1 MADVDP
7 EPPEFYSA
15 SMSGETPFD
24 VDALAKLERRV
35 EDLVAMCRRLQ
46 EDNATWRAR
55 HQALSAEYVRLNE
68 RTRAARSRVEEM
80 IGRVAAIARESQ

>member
-1 MADVDP
+1 
-7 EPPEFYSA
+7 
-15 SMSGETPFD
+15 MSGESPTD
-24 VDALAKLERRV
+24 ADALSRLERRV
-35 EDLVAMCRRLQ
+35 EDLVAVCRRLQ

-80 IGRVAAIARESQ
+80 IGRVAALTREGRG